1 MEAHHFRLWAR
12 CQRFVGDV
20 CAGRDATHGLAHME
34 RVTENALLIL
44 HMEHGQATRSPL
56 TLSRVILIAMLHDVA
71 DHKYD
76 VANTLLQKA
85 REFLVAEIAAIT
97 DVEVNSEEAL
107 NHALTAME
115 AVSFSKEKKY
125 GMRWFEAKLS
135 PDWVFVR
142 DVVSDADKLEAIG
155 EEGLRRCLMYTRHTL
170 MTREGHQVWDAAL
183 QQRCLEAVKQHFV
196 EKLSLLSTKFIVTP
210 AGKFLAAPRH
220 VAMEQTLKAWD
231 QQGLPSLT

>member
-1 MEAHHFRLWAR
+1 METGHFQLWAR

-44 HMEHGQATRSPL
+44 HMERGPAARSAL
-56 TLSRVILIAMLHDVA
+56 ALSRVILVAMLHDVA

-76 VANTLLQKA
+76 AANALLRQV
-85 REFLVAEIAAIT
+85 REFLEAEKGVIVDEGKNGA
-97 DVEVNSEEAL
+97 EAL
-107 NHALTAME
+107 NHALTAVE
-115 AVSFSKEKKY
+115 AVSFSKEKKH
-125 GMRWFEAKLS
+125 GMRWFEAKLP

-155 EEGLRRCLMYTRHTL
+155 EEGLRRCLMYTRCTL
-170 MTREGHQVWDAAL
+170 MAREGSQVWDAAL
-183 QQRCLEAVKQHFV
+183 RRHCLEAVKEHFA
-196 EKLSLLSTKFIVTP
+196 EKLSRLSTEFIVTP

-220 VAMEQTLKAWD
+220 AAMEQALKAWE
-231 QQGLPSLT
+231 QQGLPSV